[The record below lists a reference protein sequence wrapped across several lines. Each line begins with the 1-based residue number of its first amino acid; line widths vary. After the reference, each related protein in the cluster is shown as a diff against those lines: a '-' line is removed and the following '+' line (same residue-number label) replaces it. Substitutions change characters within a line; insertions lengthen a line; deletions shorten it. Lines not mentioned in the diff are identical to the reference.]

1 MINLAIYLR
10 VSTLDQSF
18 ERQRTDITSFI
29 NRTYGEDNVKIDVYN
44 EKVSGYKNS
53 NKRPELDKLTSLIDK
68 DPTYYKCIFV
78 TEMSRLGRNPLETRF
93 LVNDLLFNKKVDI
106 CLTSNNG
113 GTFFLNPDGS
123 VNELQL
129 TVFSLLMDFA
139 DIEAKTFKTRSM
151 SGKRQNAS
159 QGGASGGAFVP
170 YGYDRINKML
180 EINEVEAET
189 VKQIFDDYKNGLGL
203 QAIANKLNQQEIPT
217 KAHTMYG
224 DKLIGGKPANQM
236 TWTGSLL
243 KDMIQQPLYYGL
255 RVFQKNNEELKTFF
269 DVPHLAIISKELF
282 DHCQE
287 IRKNK
292 KGNGRNMLTKN
303 VVLLQYLM
311 KCGECGRNFTH
322 VINKV
327 TKYYACACAVVPPYT
342 EKCGNNSIKINL
354 LDSAIYDVLCKTPAI
369 LQYLSDTEAIKN
381 EVMRKIELINS
392 NLPVLEKEL
401 TKYENRIDRLMN
413 DYYDDKV
420 PPALYEKKLAQFTS
434 DKNNIDTQISTQRKQ
449 LLSSTETLANLN
461 KPAANTEIL
470 IEAKDDR
477 NKLQAIF
484 KQIIKSITVY
494 KVDLRNTRCDV
505 KLQIAGEELPD
516 ILTFIVNR
524 QGATKTPPVFK
535 YQTYLIKAFD
545 PHEQVEEEYYNEFFN
560 NEKYKDLQDWK
571 YVTENKIILE

>member
-18 ERQRTDITSFI
+18 ERQRSDIEAFI
-29 NRTYGEDNVKIDVYN
+29 NRSYGVGNVNIDVYN
-44 EKVSGYKNS
+44 EKISGYKNS
-53 NKRPELDKLTSLIDK
+53 NKRPELDKLTSLIEK
-68 DPTYYKCIFV
+68 DPQHYKCIYV
-78 TEMSRLGRNPLETRF
+78 TEMSRLGRNPLETRM

-113 GTFFLNPDGS
+113 GTYFLNPDGS
-123 VNELQL
+123 VNEIQL

-139 DIEAKTFKTRSM
+139 DIEAKTLKTRSM

-159 QGGASGGAFVP
+159 KGGASGGAFAP
-170 YGYDRINKML
+170 YGYDRVNKML
-180 EINEVEAET
+180 VINEVEAEI

-203 QAIANKLNQQEIPT
+203 QAIANKLNQQDIPT
-217 KAHTMYG
+217 KSHTMYG

-236 TWTGSLL
+236 TWLASQL

-255 RVFQKNNEELKTFF
+255 RVFQKNNEELKASF
-269 DVPHLAIISKELF
+269 DVPELAIISKELF
-282 DHCQE
+282 DHCKE
-287 IRKNK
+287 VRENK

-303 VVLLQYLM
+303 VVLLQYLL

-327 TKYYACACAVVPPYT
+327 TKYYACASCVVPPYT
-342 EKCGNNSIKINL
+342 DKCGNNSIKINL

-369 LQYLSDTEAIKN
+369 LQYLNDTEAIKK
-381 EVMRKIELINS
+381 EVLRKIDLINS

-420 PPALYEKKLAQFTS
+420 PPAIYEKKLAEFTS
-434 DKNNIDTQISTQRKQ
+434 EKNNIITQLTTQRKQ
-449 LLSSTETLANLN
+449 LLSSTETLSNLN
-461 KPAANTEIL
+461 QPATNTEIL
-470 IEAKDDR
+470 IEAKEDR

-516 ILTFIVNR
+516 ILTFILNR
-524 QGATKTPPVFK
+524 QGATKSPPVLK

-545 PHEQVEEEYYNEFFN
+545 PHKQVEDDYKEEFYN
-560 NEKYKDLQDWK
+560 NEKYKIIKDWK
-571 YVTENKIILE
+571 YVTENQINL